1 MTIRVTLDFANQAE
15 MLAFFGG
22 NAAAAGAVVGTT
34 STKADKPAKEDK
46 PAAETK
52 AVKEE
57 VKAKKPAHTREE
69 MQAALVELREKVDAA
84 SAKAV
89 ISDAGGVAKMADIP
103 DDKIDAVYEAAKAKI
118 DEAM

>member
-22 NAAAAGAVVGTT
+22 NAAAAGAAVT
-34 STKADKPAKEDK
+34 STKADKPAKEEK
-46 PAAETK
+46 AAAATK
-52 AVKEE
+52 TVQEE

-69 MQAALVELREKVDAA
+69 MQAALVELKEKVDAA

-89 ISDAGGVAKMADIP
+89 ISEAGGVAKMADIP
-103 DDKIDAVYEAAKAKI
+103 DDKIDDVYEAAKAKI
-118 DEAM
+118 NDAM